1 MICEDSFLD
10 LDQVSALLSNGMSP
24 SGSSNSIPCNVAFSI
39 LTFSTQ
45 ITPSTSYPSSTIAFT
60 VSHRSFHSTPSIKIL
75 LLPPPEPSTLTS
87 IVFHP
92 PSLANSIVYN
102 FHFDS
107 PFSTT
112 TQYGPFWTMNT
123 HAHILTPFP
132 YFSTRVVPSSPYSAA
147 Q

>member
-1 MICEDSFLD
+1 
-10 LDQVSALLSNGMSP
+10 MSP
-24 SGSSNSIPCNVAFSI
+24 NGSSNSIPCNVAFSI

-75 LLPPPEPSTLTS
+75 LLSPPEPSTLTS
-87 IVFHP
+87 IVLHP

-107 PFSTT
+107 AFHSYLHYNTIWSVLDNEHTCPHFDSLPVLFNESST
-112 TQYGPFWTMNT
+112 
-123 HAHILTPFP
+123 ILTILCG
-132 YFSTRVVPSSPYSAA
+132 SMICS
-147 Q
+147 